1 MARRRNGQIE
11 WRQMIEARSAVAGR
25 SCAVLALILSL
36 ASSVVEAGIIRI
48 ERHDYLVHEAMDRLG
63 FFDGKLL
70 TAGDLDDEQSYKR
83 STDRHI
89 GRVDGD
95 LSAVLHMI
103 GFADIVLLLELLVY
117 ALPGDAPGQ
126 LEAQRAPLVLDSMR
140 DFASPDY
147 GVDIYKLEPPAM
159 LRGVPDPQGAEA
171 AAVQRAYDRLG
182 ALTTRPWVLLSA
194 AAGPADFERSLTY
207 ALRAGASGYLC
218 GRAIWQSAFEHFP
231 DMAAMERD
239 LASGATR
246 FVHGINDLTD
256 RLATPWHRHPAWQ
269 GGVKGAGDGPAFAA
283 QYPAA

>member
-1 MARRRNGQIE
+1 MRKPIPKTDPAWISLRRNLRWIGSADRFRYDALDRFRGSVPPMRAPFRVEVELGARRNAGSKFWVDACLRAGIASASLGLSDDDRRQGAGMARRRNGQIE

-103 GFADIVLLLELLVY
+103 GFADIVLLLDDTDIQPDKRSTPNPDL
-117 ALPGDAPGQ
+117 G
-126 LEAQRAPLVLDSMR
+126 PLNE
-140 DFASPDY
+140 DFIIRSA
-147 GVDIYKLEPPAM
+147 KPA
-159 LRGVPDPQGAEA
+159 VAW
-171 AAVQRAYDRLG
+171 
-182 ALTTRPWVLLSA
+182 T
-194 AAGPADFERSLTY
+194 
-207 ALRAGASGYLC
+207 ALRPGHRQHRAGNL
-218 GRAIWQSAFEHFP
+218 
-231 DMAAMERD
+231 
-239 LASGATR
+239 
-246 FVHGINDLTD
+246 
-256 RLATPWHRHPAWQ
+256 
-269 GGVKGAGDGPAFAA
+269 
-283 QYPAA
+283 